1 MISFKIY
8 ELQSPDGKIL
18 LKNISFEILP
28 GNRLAFYGPNGC
40 GKSTLLRYIAGLEP
54 QDQAEQVGVQFDN
67 VAYLPTRP
75 LDLLLPWLT
84 VTDNIHLFSKLAK
97 QNSPKRHSNLTLNYR
112 GFIGYDLK
120 TLGNAEV
127 YKLSSGQQ
135 AILAIYCALLQE
147 ADLLV
152 ADEIFATLSEA
163 LRQKLADYLREQ
175 GITIICASHDS
186 NFLKQ
191 LNAKIVDLEQHIT
204 VPV

>member
-1 MISFKIY
+1 MTLFNIRK
-8 ELQSPDGKIL
+8 LKSPDGNIL
-18 LKNISFEILP
+18 LKNISFEIQS
-28 GNRLAFYGPNGC
+28 GNRLVFYGPNGC

-54 QDQAEQVGVQFDN
+54 QDEAEQVGLQFDN
-67 VAYLPTRP
+67 LVYLPARP

-84 VTDNIHLFSKLAK
+84 VTNNIHLFSKLAK
-97 QNSPKRHSNLTLNYR
+97 QNSPKQHFNLPIDFFKRFIESN
-112 GFIGYDLK
+112 LK
-120 TLGNAEV
+120 TLENAEV

-163 LRQKLADYLREQ
+163 SRQNLADYLREQ

-186 NFLKQ
+186 NFLQ
-191 LNAKIVDLEQHIT
+191 RLNAKIINLEQYI
-204 VPV
+204 PV

>member
-1 MISFKIY
+1 MISFNIY
-8 ELQSPDGKIL
+8 ELQSPSGKIL
-18 LKNISFEILP
+18 LKNISFKIQP
-28 GNRLAFYGPNGC
+28 GNRLAFYGPIGC
-40 GKSTLLRYIAGLEP
+40 GKSTLLRYIAGLES
-54 QDQAEQVGVQFDN
+54 QDRAEQVGVQFDN
-67 VAYLPTRP
+67 IAYLPTRP

-84 VTDNIHLFSKLAK
+84 VADNIRLFSKLAK
-97 QNSPKRHSNLTLNYR
+97 QNSPKQHSNLTIDFI
-112 GFIGYDLK
+112 GFIRYDLK

-152 ADEIFATLSEA
+152 ADEIFATLSEV

-186 NFLKQ
+186 NFLKR
-191 LNAKIVDLEQHIT
+191 LDAKIIDLEQYIT